1 MNGSDSIK
9 QTAINKAKQVA
20 STVKPA
26 NTDNG
31 KKPRKQSGLK
41 PIITTE
47 QQQQQR
53 AALNGGSQR

>member
-1 MNGSDSIK
+1 MNGSDNIK

-20 STVKPA
+20 SIAKPA

-31 KKPRKQSGLK
+31 KKPRKQGGLK

-47 QQQQQR
+47 QQR
-53 AALNGGSQR
+53 AALNGGSPR